1 VIARPLHLLAA
12 LVLLVYP
19 WVASP
24 FWTTQIG
31 AQALFLGMI
40 SLSLMFLA
48 GYGGM
53 VSLAQM
59 TVAGCAGYGI
69 AILGGAAEGHGLH
82 WPWWVAMPL
91 AVAIATLLATLI
103 GAISVRTEGIYTIMI
118 TLAIA
123 VALFYLTQ
131 QNYDLFNGFDGFK
144 GLRPPPVLGVDW
156 RDPMPFY
163 YLALGVAALSYAAV
177 LYLARSTFGL
187 ALQAIRDN
195 PRRMRALGF
204 DVTLHRVLAY
214 TVAGLIA
221 ALGGVLSVWY
231 HARISPGSIG
241 LVPVI
246 NTLIIAVLGGLQHP
260 VGPFLGAVLFVL
272 LQNFAIDFI
281 DRERF
286 NTLIGLVFLAG
297 VLFSSDGLLGL
308 WEALRARL
316 TARGRS
322 PRIPDMVGRAPSKWS
337 PRSVGGGPPAR
348 VNVPTANPKEGYG
361 S

>member
-1 VIARPLHLLAA
+1 VRVGPLAV
-12 LVLLVYP
+12 LVGAFLLVYP

-31 AQALFLGMI
+31 AQSLFLGII

-59 TVAGCAGYGI
+59 TVAGAAGYGV
-69 AILGGAAEGHGLH
+69 ALLGGAADGRGLQ
-82 WPWWVAMPL
+82 WPWWVAVPL
-91 AVAIATLLATLI
+91 AIVIAVVLATLI

-123 VALFYLTQ
+123 VTLFYLVQ
-131 QNYDLFNGFDGFK
+131 QNYDIFNGFDGFK
-144 GLRPPPVLGVDW
+144 GLSPPTVLGVDW
-156 RDPMPFY
+156 RAPVPFY
-163 YLALGVAALSYAAV
+163 YLTLAVAALSFLAV
-177 LYLARSTFGL
+177 LYLSRSTFGL

-214 TVAGLIA
+214 AGAGLVA
-221 ALGGVLSVWY
+221 ALGGVLAVWY

-241 LVPVI
+241 LGPVI
-246 NTLIIAVLGGLQHP
+246 DTLIIAVLGGIRHP
-260 VGPFLGAVLFVL
+260 AGPFLGAVLFVL

-308 WEALRARL
+308 LEAARRRLRPRPLMWRSAAAQAPAPEAAGDRRHPGPTRL
-316 TARGRS
+316 GRLGEQRG
-322 PRIPDMVGRAPSKWS
+322 PV
-337 PRSVGGGPPAR
+337 V
-348 VNVPTANPKEGYG
+348 
-361 S
+361 

>member
-1 VIARPLHLLAA
+1 MMARALHLLAA
-12 LVLLVYP
+12 VVLLAYP

-31 AQALFLGMI
+31 AQALLLGII

-69 AILGGAAEGHGLH
+69 ATLGGAAEGHGLH
-82 WPWWVAMPL
+82 WPWWVAVPL
-91 AVAIATLLATLI
+91 AIAIATLLATLI

-123 VALFYLTQ
+123 VALFYLAQ
-131 QNYDLFNGFDGFK
+131 QNYDIFNGFDGFK

-163 YLALGVAALSYAAV
+163 YLALGVAALSYATV
-177 LYLARSTFGL
+177 LYLSRSTFGL

-204 DVTLHRVLAY
+204 DVTLHRILAY

-241 LVPVI
+241 LDPVI
-246 NTLIIAVLGGLQHP
+246 NTLIIAVLGGLRQP
-260 VGPFLGAVLFVL
+260 AGPFLGAILFVL

-308 WEALRARL
+308 ADAVRARVGTRRGAWRAPDA
-316 TARGRS
+316 TA
-322 PRIPDMVGRAPSKWS
+322 RAPSRWPS
-337 PRSVGGGPPAR
+337 RSVGGGPSAH
-348 VNVPTANPKEGYG
+348 VNVPTTNPKEGYG